1 MQTVHPHLDIRAPEH
16 VAEFHT
22 FLQEVF
28 LSRGY
33 VDLGLGG
40 PRLGLAG
47 LGLGL
52 HDGEEPLDADGDA
65 HAGDVAF
72 LGVKHPHQ
80 LVVTTPTSNATNMD
94 GLA

>member
-16 VAEFHT
+16 VAEFHPL
-22 FLQEVF
+22 LQEVF
-28 LSRGY
+28 LSRGH

-40 PRLGLAG
+40 SRLCLAG

-52 HDGEEPLDADGDA
+52 HDGEEPLDADGDS

-80 LVVTTPTSNATNMD
+80 LVVTSATCNATNMD